1 MPAWLISSLRIILL
15 SGMLLGLLGLIIP
28 VFPGIT
34 VIWLFITIYGLV
46 FGFGTLGGWLFIFIT
61 ILTIGGLLVDNFLMG
76 AKAKQEGAHW
86 ASLAAAFIAG
96 LIGSFTLT
104 PLGGIAAALLA
115 LFAMEY
121 YYQRDHEAAFAVM
134 KSMIVGWGWAFVA
147 RFGIGTLM
155 IALWAIWAWG

>member
-1 MPAWLISSLRIILL
+1 MPAWLISSLKIILL

-28 VFPGIT
+28 IFPGIT

-46 FGFGTLGGWLFIFIT
+46 FGFGTLGGWLFTLIT

-96 LIGSFTLT
+96 LVGSFFLT

-134 KSMIVGWGWAFVA
+134 KSMVVGWGWAFVA